1 MNHALR
7 IAIAEDEPD
16 MREYL
21 EKTLPLLGHQV
32 VVSAKNGR
40 ELIEGCR
47 KDRPDLI
54 ITDIKMPELD
64 GIDAVVAIF
73 KEAPVPSILVTGYQN
88 PKLIE
93 RAEHDHI
100 LAYLLKPITEADLR
114 PAIAIAMR
122 RFEQFQELRKET
134 ADLRQALED
143 RKIIERAKGALMKRA
158 SVDEAEAFRRLQ
170 KLAMEKRS
178 RLVEVA
184 RMVLAVEGLSEPPD
198 SANSADR

>member
-1 MNHALR
+1 MTHSLR

-32 VVSAKNGR
+32 VVAAKTGR
-40 ELIEGCR
+40 ELVEGCR
-47 KDRPDLI
+47 KERPDLI
-54 ITDIKMPELD
+54 ITDIKMPEMD
-64 GIDAVVAIF
+64 GIDAVTAIF
-73 KEAPVPSILVTGYQN
+73 QESAVPAILVTGYQD
-88 PKLIE
+88 PELIE

-100 LAYLLKPITEADLR
+100 LAYLIKPITEADLR

-122 RFEQFQELRKET
+122 RFEQFRELRKEA

-170 KLAMEKRS
+170 KLATAKRS
-178 RLVEVA
+178 KLVEIA
-184 RMVLAVEGLSEPPD
+184 RMILAVEDISWPPD
-198 SANSADR
+198 SAMSAHG